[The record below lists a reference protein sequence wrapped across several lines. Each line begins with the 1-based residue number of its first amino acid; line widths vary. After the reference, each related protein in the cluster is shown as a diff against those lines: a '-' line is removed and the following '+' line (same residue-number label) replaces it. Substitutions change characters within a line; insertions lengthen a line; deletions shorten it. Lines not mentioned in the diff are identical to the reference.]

1 MSPPT
6 EREILGQGF
15 QDFPDAAKLSKMS
28 AAELAILL
36 AQRDTP
42 GKAGSILI
50 EHQLKMRLAK
60 EQTVATWRAAGMGA
74 AAALLAAVIGA
85 WSTGAFQPQQTQ
97 KCVCEWQPSELRP
110 QENLSV
116 KPPSAVTPE
125 PAMKAVTPSIAPGQS
140 VQPAQ
145 ASQRASNPKP

>member
-1 MSPPT
+1 MPPLT
-6 EREILGQGF
+6 EQEILAQGF

-42 GKAGSILI
+42 GKAGAILV

-60 EQTVATWRAAGMGA
+60 EQTAATWRAAGIGA
-74 AAALLAAVIGA
+74 AAALLAAVLGA
-85 WSTGAFQPQQTQ
+85 WSTGVFQPQQTQ
-97 KCVCEWQPSELRP
+97 KCVCEWHPSELGP

-125 PAMKAVTPSIAPGQS
+125 PAMKAIAPSIAPGQS

-145 ASQRASNPKP
+145 AGQGASNPKP

>member
-1 MSPPT
+1 MPPPT
-6 EREILGQGF
+6 DQEILGQGF
-15 QDFPDAAKLSKMS
+15 QAFPDSAELSKMS
-28 AAELAILL
+28 AAKLAILL

-60 EQTVATWRAAGMGA
+60 EQTVATWRAAGIGA
-74 AAALLAAVIGA
+74 AGALLAAVLGA
-85 WSTGAFQPQQTQ
+85 WSTGTFQPQQTQ
-97 KCVCEWQPSELRP
+97 KCICEWHPSELRP

-125 PAMKAVTPSIAPGQS
+125 PAMKSVTPSIAPGQS

-145 ASQRASNPKP
+145 AGQGASNPKP